1 MTEQILIMF
10 TIIGGAAIVPFV
22 GRRFHIPSSVLE
34 ILYGV
39 LLFNTVLKEKPQWF
53 LLMKELGIIYLM
65 FIAGMELDIRGLR
78 GQKRILWY
86 VAVPLSSFIITP
98 VVFIY
103 LGFSFYLGIAVSV
116 ISAGIIIPI
125 LKELNLLDTPIGRD
139 IMGIALVGELLSILV
154 LAFVDI
160 YHGTGL
166 SLTALWEGV
175 KLLGLLALTGLF
187 LRVLYLIAW
196 WNPEKVEK
204 VMESEDP
211 VEEGI
216 RAVVSIA
223 FAGALIAH
231 FSGVEAIL
239 GSFLVGVVFS
249 YVFRSKGVFED
260 KLNAVGFGFFIPFF
274 FIGIGADLNLSV
286 LTDMKMIYLSLLF
299 TLAIFLSNSLP
310 LFVAP
315 LMGFRGMEAFG
326 ITLILSAPLSLIVV
340 TGALGVRMG
349 LIPSS
354 IYNSLILTG
363 IVASVLYPTLFRLIH
378 KKFNIH
384 DQDRKKHFSS

>member
-1 MTEQILIMF
+1 MCRLWEDASIY
-10 TIIGGAAIVPFV
+10 P
-22 GRRFHIPSSVLE
+22 H
-34 ILYGV
+34 LYWRYSMV
-39 LLFNTVLKEKPQWF
+39 
-53 LLMKELGIIYLM
+53 
-65 FIAGMELDIRGLR
+65 IAGMELDIRGLR

-384 DQDRKKHFSS
+384 DQDRKKHLSS

>member
-1 MTEQILIMF
+1 MF

-139 IMGIALVGELLSILV
+139 IIGIALVGELLSILV

-249 YVFRSKGVFED
+249 YVFRSKGIFED

-384 DQDRKKHFSS
+384 DQDRKKHLSS

>member
-1 MTEQILIMF
+1 MF

-249 YVFRSKGVFED
+249 YVFRSKGIFED

-384 DQDRKKHFSS
+384 DQDRKKHLSS

>member
-1 MTEQILIMF
+1 MF

-384 DQDRKKHFSS
+384 DQDRKKHLSS

>member
-10 TIIGGAAIVPFV
+10 AVIGGAAVVPFV

-39 LLFNTVLKEKPQWF
+39 LLFNTILEEKPEWF

-65 FIAGMELDIRGLR
+65 FIAGMELDIRGLK

-86 VAVPLSSFIITP
+86 VVVPLSSFIITP
-98 VVFIY
+98 IVFTY
-103 LGFSFYLGIAVSV
+103 LGYPFYAGIAVSV

-125 LKELNLLDTPIGRD
+125 LKELDLLDTPLGRD
-139 IMGIALVGELLSILV
+139 IIGIALIGELISILV
-154 LAFVDI
+154 LTFVDI
-160 YHGTGL
+160 YHETGL
-166 SLTALWEGV
+166 SLTALWEAI

-196 WNPEKVEK
+196 WNPERVEK

-274 FIGIGADLNLSV
+274 FIGVGADLNLSI
-286 LTDMKMIYLSLLF
+286 LTNINMIYLSLVF

-310 LFVAP
+310 IFVAP
-315 LMGFRGMEAFG
+315 LMGFKGTEAFG
-326 ITLILSAPLSLIVV
+326 ISLILSAPLSLIVV
-340 TGALGVRMG
+340 TGALGVKMG
-349 LIPSS
+349 LIPPD

-378 KKFNIH
+378 KRFNTH
-384 DQDRKKHFSS
+384 ELDTKTTFSS

>member
-1 MTEQILIMF
+1 MF

>member
-1 MTEQILIMF
+1 MF

-274 FIGIGADLNLSV
+274 FIGIGADLNLSA

-384 DQDRKKHFSS
+384 DQDRKKHLSS

>member
-1 MTEQILIMF
+1 MF

-139 IMGIALVGELLSILV
+139 IIGIALVGELLSILV

-384 DQDRKKHFSS
+384 DQDRKKHLSS